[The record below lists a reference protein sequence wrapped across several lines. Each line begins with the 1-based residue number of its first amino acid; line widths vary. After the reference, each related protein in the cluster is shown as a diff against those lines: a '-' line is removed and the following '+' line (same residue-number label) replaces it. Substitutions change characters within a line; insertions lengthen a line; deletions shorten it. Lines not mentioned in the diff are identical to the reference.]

1 MTVVLDRI
9 LGVPTSAAA
18 READLA
24 ERLAEPSQSIALFA
38 SRIEQITNKSAALL
52 QADSIFIAIA
62 LYVIQMRSN
71 DVAGDTA
78 LIMLTISCLLLAS
91 NLWSVFPRPVSDG
104 PDHQLRLMYGL
115 RISRGIR
122 FNLAL
127 YLFFAGVAVL
137 ALSAFI

>member
-1 MTVVLDRI
+1 MTVLDRF
-9 LGVPTSAAA
+9 LGVPTGAAE

-24 ERLAEPSQSIALFA
+24 ERLADPSQSIALFG

-52 QADSIFIAIA
+52 QADSIFIAVA
-62 LYVIQMRSN
+62 LYVIQMRRT
-71 DVAGDTA
+71 DAAGEIA
-78 LIMLTISCLLLAS
+78 LILLTASCLLLAS
-91 NLWSVFPRPVSDG
+91 NLWSVFPRRVSDG
-104 PDHQLRLMYGL
+104 PDHQLRLMYDL

-127 YLFFAGVAVL
+127 YMFFVGVAVL

>member
-1 MTVVLDRI
+1 MEALLDRL

-24 ERLAEPSQSIALFA
+24 ERRIDPSQSIALFA

-62 LYVIQMRSN
+62 LYALQSRQSTTFG
-71 DVAGDTA
+71 ALA
-78 LIMLTISCLLLAS
+78 LIMLTLSCLLLAS
-91 NLWSVFPRPVSDG
+91 NLWSVFPRRVSDG
-104 PDHQLRLMYGL
+104 QDLQLRLMYDL
-115 RISRGIR
+115 RIWRGVR
-122 FNLAL
+122 FNVAL

-137 ALSAFI
+137 ALSAFL

>member
-1 MTVVLDRI
+1 MVLDRI

-24 ERLAEPSQSIALFA
+24 ERLAEPTQSIALFA

-62 LYVIQMRSN
+62 LFVIQMRSN
-71 DVAGDTA
+71 DVAGEAA
-78 LIMLTISCLLLAS
+78 LIMLTVSCLLLAS
-91 NLWSVFPRPVSDG
+91 NLWSVFPRRVSDG
-104 PDHQLRLMYGL
+104 TDLQLRLMYNL
-115 RISRGIR
+115 RIWRGAR

-137 ALSAFI
+137 ALSAFV